1 MKLRTKFKNERRY
14 RHETAELGEE
24 REQKKIKAGL
34 VRGTYGGLPN
44 YYPTLSAGDEN
55 VMIGM

>member
-1 MKLRTKFKNERRY
+1 MKLRAKFKNERY

-24 REQKKIKAGL
+24 REQKKIKTGL
-34 VRGTYGGLPN
+34 VRGSCGGLPN
-44 YYPTLSAGDEN
+44 YYPILPAGDEN